1 MMLFD
6 LITLGSL
13 SVFYSVHLIISA
25 LVAWLGSYFLSFR
38 YKDKRLQ
45 SFALLFFFNIALPG
59 IGYIF
64 TIWLSYYLR
73 HVTYAKVLKNAK
85 SINMEELDQ
94 DFPRVKRVFGEGSL
108 VDLMADTLAPQE
120 LRMKALSVMA
130 ENMTKKNVSVIKN
143 SLSERDDEI
152 RLFCF
157 SLIENMEQGLNN
169 KIHEASLRYKN
180 EATDELRLKAGR
192 ELAFLYWEMIYFDLS
207 DDVLKEY
214 LINQSYHYAIEV
226 FYHNMHDTG
235 INVLLGRIHLEKND
249 YEKATTQF
257 IMAIESGVEHEYI
270 IPYLAELYYSR
281 GNYKSIRSMLSY
293 VKNLRMNATMYPVV
307 EQWRKHA

>member
-1 MMLFD
+1 MMMLDHF
-6 LITLGSL
+6 TLGSL
-13 SVFYSVHLIISA
+13 SAFYALHLLLSA
-25 LVAWLGSYFLSFR
+25 LISWLGSYYLAAR
-38 YKDKRLQ
+38 YKDHWLK
-45 SFALLFFFNIALPG
+45 SFSLLFFFNIALPG

-64 TIWLSYYLR
+64 TVWLSYYLL
-73 HVTYAKVLKNAK
+73 HVTYAKILKNTK

-94 DFPRVKRVFGEGSL
+94 EFPRVKRAFGEGSM

-130 ENMTKKNVSVIKN
+130 ENMTQKNVSVIKS

-157 SLIENMEQGLNN
+157 SLIENMEKGLNN

-180 EATDELRLKAGR
+180 ETTHELRLKAGR

-207 DDVLKEY
+207 DEVLKEY
-214 LINQSYHYAIEV
+214 LVNESYRYALEF
-226 FYHNMHDTG
+226 FYHHMHDTG
-235 INVLLGRIHLEKND
+235 INVLLGRIYLEKGD
-249 YEKATTQF
+249 SEKATTQF
-257 IMAIESGVEHEYI
+257 IMAIESGIEHEYI

-281 GNYKSIRSMLSY
+281 GNYRSIRSMLSH
-293 VKNLRMNATMYPVV
+293 VKNLGMNATMYPVV
-307 EQWRKHA
+307 EQWRIHA